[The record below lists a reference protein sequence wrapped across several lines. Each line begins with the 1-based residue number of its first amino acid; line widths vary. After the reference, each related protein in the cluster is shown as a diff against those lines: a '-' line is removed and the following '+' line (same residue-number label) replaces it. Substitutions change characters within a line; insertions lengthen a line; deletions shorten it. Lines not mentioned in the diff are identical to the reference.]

1 MKTINIQQSTVR
13 RRMYQ
18 LRIDKGL
25 SQDNLAK
32 AAGIDRKTVNRI
44 ENGHFSPSLDT
55 FFRLCIALDVR
66 PADLMKGIRQ

>member
-1 MKTINIQQSTVR
+1 MKTTNIQQSTVR

-44 ENGHFSPSLDT
+44 ENRHFSPSLDT

-66 PADLMKGIRQ
+66 PADLMKGISK

>member
-1 MKTINIQQSTVR
+1 MTVR
-13 RRMYQ
+13 RRMNQ

-66 PADLMKGIRQ
+66 PADLMKGISK